1 MQPVYIALLALCKA
15 SMLFFFLRIFPT
27 KFMVY
32 TSKIAL
38 VVVLLWAVAF
48 IFTSIFLCTPISAQ
62 WTGMGKCGE
71 YIPFIQSIIATN
83 AAGDLIIMAM
93 PMQSLWQLQ
102 KRTQEKLAI
111 MLCFSLASA

>member
-1 MQPVYIALLALCKA
+1 
-15 SMLFFFLRIFPT
+15 
-27 KFMVY
+27 
-32 TSKIAL
+32 
-38 VVVLLWAVAF
+38 
-48 IFTSIFLCTPISAQ
+48 
-62 WTGMGKCGE
+62 MGKCGE